1 MQRDIPCFHIFFT
14 IRWTKERSIV
24 LRWVNIVK
32 YAVEAENLYKAYGDL
47 IAVDHIHF
55 AISNGEYFG
64 ILGPNGAGKTTTVAM
79 IYCFLPVDGGV
90 LRVLNFNTL
99 TQPRDIKARLG
110 VVPQE
115 NNLDLELTVLE
126 NLIIY
131 ASYFGIDKA
140 VATKRAM
147 EQLDFFGL
155 SAKKDTEVEKLSGGM
170 KRRLTIARA
179 LMNNPDV
186 LILDEPTTGLDPE
199 ARHHIWQH
207 LRHLKKS
214 GLTLILTTHY
224 LEEASQLCD
233 RIIIMDEGKILD
245 EGPPRDLVSRHV
257 GVLVYEAGIS
267 KENQP
272 ALLATLS
279 NQIQSYLSIGD
290 TLYLHPGTNAPQVLQ
305 ALQNDPLV
313 ETLLQRPANLEDVFL
328 KLTGRRFG
336 NENAS

>member
-1 MQRDIPCFHIFFT
+1 MMD
-14 IRWTKERSIV
+14 
-24 LRWVNIVK
+24 
-32 YAVEAENLYKAYGDL
+32 YAVEAKNLYKAYGDL
-47 IAVDHIHF
+47 TAVDHVNFTIP
-55 AISNGEYFG
+55 NGEYFG

-79 IYCFLPVDGGV
+79 IYCFMPVDSGI
-90 LRVLNFNTL
+90 LRVLNFDAT

-126 NLIIY
+126 NLIVY
-131 ASYFGIDKA
+131 ASYFGINKA
-140 VATKRAM
+140 VAAKRAM
-147 EQLDFFGL
+147 EQLDFFDL
-155 SAKKDTEVEKLSGGM
+155 SAKKNTEVEKLSGGM

-207 LRHLKKS
+207 LRHLKKT

-257 GVLVYEAGIS
+257 GALVYEAGIL

-272 ALLATLS
+272 ALLAVLS
-279 NQIQSYLSIGD
+279 KQIQGSLSIGD
-290 TLYLHPGTNAPQVLQ
+290 TLYLHPGENAPEVLRS
-305 ALQNDPLV
+305 LQKYPLV

-336 NENAS
+336 NENASS

>member
-1 MQRDIPCFHIFFT
+1 M
-14 IRWTKERSIV
+14 
-24 LRWVNIVK
+24 K
-32 YAVEAENLYKAYGDL
+32 YAVEAKNLYKAYSDL
-47 IAVDHIHF
+47 TAVDHIDF

-79 IYCFLPVDGGV
+79 VYCFMPVDSGI
-90 LRVLNFNTL
+90 LRVLNYDAT

-126 NLIIY
+126 NLIVY
-131 ASYFGIDKA
+131 ASYFGIHKA
-140 VATKRAM
+140 VATGRAM
-147 EQLDFFGL
+147 EQLEFFGL

-179 LMNNPDV
+179 LMNKPDV

-207 LRHLKKS
+207 LRHLKKT

-245 EGPPRDLVSRHV
+245 EGRPGDLVSRHV

-272 ALLATLS
+272 ALLALLS
-279 NQIQSYLSIGD
+279 KQIQGHLSIGD
-290 TLYLHPGTNAPQVLQ
+290 TLYLHPGDNASEVLRS
-305 ALQNDPLV
+305 LQKHQQV

-336 NENAS
+336 NENASS